1 MAVSHHRIG
10 AAIAAVA
17 FAVFYVT
24 ALFGVMDLPEEA
36 DSDAAVL
43 ATYADAGKRAGLTAG
58 VYLLAGAGLSFVWFL
73 ASLRERLRR
82 DGVGAGLST
91 TAFAGGLVYVAM
103 LFTAGAAFGVLPLA
117 IGVGEFEA
125 EAVDPAVAR
134 VLVQFGFTILLIYGL
149 LAAAVMVLAT
159 SLAALKMRL
168 IPRWLAIAGFVV
180 AALLLL
186 GPIYVPQLLVPLW
199 AIAVG
204 VAIARPPASA
214 RSPEPILG

>member
-1 MAVSHHRIG
+1 MPAANRAVTV
-10 AAIAAVA
+10 IAALA
-17 FAVFYVT
+17 FATFYVA

-36 DSDAAVL
+36 DTDAAVL
-43 ATYADAGKRAGLTAG
+43 ATYTDSGKRAGLTAG
-58 VYLLAGAGLSFVWFL
+58 VYLLAAAGLSFLWFL
-73 ASLRERLRR
+73 ASLRARLRPKNG
-82 DGVGAGLST
+82 DAPLAT
-91 TAFAGGLVYVAM
+91 IALAGGLVYVAM

-125 EAVDPAVAR
+125 QSVDPDLAR

-159 SLAALKMRL
+159 SLAAFRDAAL
-168 IPRWLAIAGFVV
+168 PRWLAIAGFIV

-199 AIAVG
+199 AVAT
-204 VAIARPPASA
+204 AIALARRPVGAPTTQSH
-214 RSPEPILG
+214 RT